1 MTVLIL
7 LLARLPLYLYAMYR
21 FLHKFQGKWIE
32 VEVRYL
38 AMISIGAIG
47 ISISSALGFRD
58 VSSIFG
64 TLTAIS
70 FFLLARTAREL
81 R

>member
-38 AMISIGAIG
+38 ALISVGAIG
-47 ISISSALGFRD
+47 ISISSALRFSEL
-58 VSSIFG
+58 SSIFG
-64 TLTAIS
+64 TITAIA
-70 FFLLARTAREL
+70 FFLLARTAREI
-81 R
+81 